1 MVGEAHRC
9 HKIAVQPLQLRN
21 YRMDNLLQDLRYGFR
36 TLAKNPGF
44 TAVAILTLAL
54 GIGVNTAIFSVV
66 ESLLLRSLPYPQP
79 EQRTHEDL
87 D

>member
-1 MVGEAHRC
+1 
-9 HKIAVQPLQLRN
+9 
-21 YRMDNLLQDLRYGFR
+21 MDNLLQDLRYGFR

-44 TAVAILTLAL
+44 TAVAILTL